1 MTVRKKGDFQPGQ
14 SGNPKGRPRGASKNS
29 ALRKELADCL
39 PGILQMLVQAAGA
52 GDVAAIRL
60 ILERT
65 IPALRPTDS
74 PVTIPMAG
82 TLAEQGQAVLAAIG
96 RGEITPAVGAQVV
109 GALAA
114 QARIVEAVD
123 LDERLTRL
131 EERTNDSN
139 Q

>member
-52 GDVAAIRL
+52 GDVAAIRV
-60 ILERT
+60 ILERVM
-65 IPALRPTDS
+65 PAMRPIDAT
-74 PVTIPMAG
+74 VTVNMTG
-82 TLAEQGQAVLAAIG
+82 TLSEQGQAVLSAIATGKVTPSQGGQLIAALG
-96 RGEITPAVGAQVV
+96 V
-109 GALAA
+109 

-131 EERTNDSN
+131 ENIRDET
-139 Q
+139 